1 MLREEGKNLPVEH
14 DIFLFQAA
22 YEFGVGHAA
31 EFPGARVYFY
41 VPKLPVVRFFIAPV
55 REGVSPAGEHYYPAF
70 PYTSYTRLTD
80 ADIHAIRTYLFS
92 QKPVRRGNQPHELP
106 WDLRARWA
114 LPVWKMLFF

>member
-1 MLREEGKNLPVEH
+1 MLREEGKNFSVEH

-55 REGVSPAGEHYYPAF
+55 REGVSPGVKQRVFGLALFGAPAM
-70 PYTSYTRLTD
+70 
-80 ADIHAIRTYLFS
+80 AHALGLF
-92 QKPVRRGNQPHELP
+92 QYATPP
-106 WDLRARWA
+106 
-114 LPVWKMLFF
+114 F